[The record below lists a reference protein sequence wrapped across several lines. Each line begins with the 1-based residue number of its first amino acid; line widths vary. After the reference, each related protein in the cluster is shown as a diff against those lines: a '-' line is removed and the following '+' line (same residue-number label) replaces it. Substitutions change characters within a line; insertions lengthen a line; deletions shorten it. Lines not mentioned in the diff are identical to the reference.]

1 MGQAFNYKPIKLENY
16 KLIAKTS
23 AGIEQVLANEI
34 KIIGGNN
41 ISLGNRAVFYEGNLE
56 LIYKSNYLLRTALR
70 ILKEIEFF
78 QFRNVDE
85 FYLKCKRIEWLQYL
99 KIDQSFVIHSTVV
112 NSRDFSNSM
121 FTSLKAKDAIAD
133 YFREKFGKR
142 PNVDTENP
150 EIVINLHVH
159 HNSCT
164 ISLDSSGE
172 SLHKRGYR
180 IKQGEAPLNEVL
192 AAGMIL
198 LSGWKGDTDFIDPM
212 CGSGT
217 LPIEAAMFAHNIP
230 AGKFRKHY
238 IFENWDDYDELLFEK
253 VKRSLEEKIF
263 TRKIYASDI
272 SGNNLL
278 NAQTN
283 ARRALVFN
291 KITFQKLDFKNLEIP
306 VENATIV
313 INPPYG
319 ERMKEENLDEL
330 YAMIGE
336 RLKHKFA
343 GNSAWILSSSVESMK
358 FIGLKTSTKQEL
370 FNGALKC
377 KFNNYKL
384 FSGKRRDA

>member
-1 MGQAFNYKPIKLENY
+1 MENY

-41 ISLGNRAVFYEGNLE
+41 INLGNRAVFYEGNLE

-85 FYLKCKRIEWLQYL
+85 FYLKCKRIEWRQYL

-164 ISLDSSGE
+164 VSLDSSGE

-253 VKRSLEEKIF
+253 VKRSLEKKIF
-263 TRKIYASDI
+263 TNKFM
-272 SGNNLL
+272 LL
-278 NAQTN
+278 
-283 ARRALVFN
+283 
-291 KITFQKLDFKNLEIP
+291 I
-306 VENATIV
+306 
-313 INPPYG
+313 
-319 ERMKEENLDEL
+319 
-330 YAMIGE
+330 
-336 RLKHKFA
+336 
-343 GNSAWILSSSVESMK
+343 
-358 FIGLKTSTKQEL
+358 
-370 FNGALKC
+370 
-377 KFNNYKL
+377 
-384 FSGKRRDA
+384 

>member
-1 MGQAFNYKPIKLENY
+1 MENY

-23 AGIEQVLANEI
+23 AGLEQVLSNEI
-34 KIIGGNN
+34 KVIGGNN
-41 ISLGNRAVFYEGNLE
+41 ISLGKRAVFYEGNLE

-70 ILKEIEFF
+70 VLKEIESF

-85 FYLKCKRIEWLQYL
+85 FYLKCKGIEWRQYL
-99 KIDQSFVIHSTVV
+99 RIDQSFVIHSTVV

-121 FTSLKAKDAIAD
+121 FTSLKAKDSIAD

-150 EIVINLHVH
+150 DIVINLHVH

-238 IFENWDDYDELLFEK
+238 TFENWDNYDGLLFDK
-253 VKRSLEEKIF
+253 VKRSLEKKIF
-263 TRKIYASDI
+263 TSKIYASDI
-272 SGNNLL
+272 SGRNLL

-291 KITFQKLDFKNLEIP
+291 KITFQKSDFKDLEIP

-330 YAMIGE
+330 YSMIGE

-358 FIGLKTSTKQEL
+358 CIGLKTSSKQEL

-377 KFNNYKL
+377 KFNSYKL